1 MFIMVYKFIG
11 KLIIS
16 LLGVALWIAAMLF
29 TLLIEL
35 WIFHYS
41 VTIPLGHTTES
52 FIGGLFTFIVV
63 IPTQLLLFSSFIH
76 ITEKVDKFLDKDF

>member
-1 MFIMVYKFIG
+1 MVYKFIG

-16 LLGVALWIAAMLF
+16 LLGVTLWIATMLF
-29 TLLIEL
+29 TLLIEV

-52 FIGGLFTFIVV
+52 LIGGLFTLIVV
-63 IPTQLLLFSSFIH
+63 LPTQLLLFSSFIYM
-76 ITEKVDKFLDKDF
+76 TEKVDKFLDKDF